1 LKKAALFI
9 FHYLRSM
16 AGYSG
21 TPLQKKLGIKAG
33 TSVFIQNAPAQYYD
47 WVSPLPADVRVKR
60 AATKELDFIHSFVKD
75 QKEFK
80 KLFVSNKKNLKKDGM
95 MWISWPK
102 KSSGVSTDLD
112 ENFIRDFGLQA
123 GLVDV
128 KVCAVNETW
137 SGLKFVYR
145 LKDR

>member
-1 LKKAALFI
+1 
-9 FHYLRSM
+9 M

-21 TPLQKKLGIKAG
+21 TPLQKKLGIKPG
-33 TSVFIQNAPAQYYD
+33 IKLFIQNAPANYFD
-47 WVSPLPADVRVKR
+47 WISPLPEKVSVSKSAIN
-60 AATKELDFIHSFVKD
+60 ELDFIHLFVKD
-75 QKEFK
+75 QKEFTRS
-80 KLFVSNKKNLKKDGM
+80 FTSNKKHLKKDGM

-102 KSSGVSTDLD
+102 KSSGVITDLD
-112 ENFIRDFGLQA
+112 ENFIRDFGLKG

-128 KVCAVNETW
+128 KVCAVDETW

>member
-1 LKKAALFI
+1 
-9 FHYLRSM
+9 M

-21 TPLQKKLGIKAG
+21 TPLQKKLGIKPG
-33 TSVFIQNAPAQYYD
+33 SSLLIHNAPDEYFD
-47 WVSPLPADVRVKR
+47 WISPLPTDVSLKKST
-60 AATKELDFIHSFVKD
+60 AKDLDFIHAFVKD

-80 KLFVSNKKNLKKDGM
+80 KLFTSNKKNLKKDGM

-112 ENFIRDFGLQA
+112 ENFIRDFGLQH

-128 KVCAVNETW
+128 KVCAVNEIW

>member
-1 LKKAALFI
+1 
-9 FHYLRSM
+9 M
-16 AGYSG
+16 AGYSQ
-21 TPLQKKLGIKAG
+21 TPLLKKLGIKPG
-33 TSVFIQNAPAQYYD
+33 TSLLIQNAPADYFD
-47 WVSPLPADVRVKR
+47 WISPLPEEVSVKPSSG
-60 AATKELDFIHSFVKD
+60 KQLDFIHAFVKD

-80 KLFVSNKKNLKKDGM
+80 RLFEENKKKLRKDGM

-112 ENFIRDFGLQA
+112 ENFIRDFGLTA